1 MARFLAGR
9 LVSSVMAFLA
19 VTLLVFVAFFVLP
32 SDPQGGVSR
41 RTSSQYRIHGAMLG
55 EYEHYLWRLV
65 RHGDLGRSYGT
76 RERVTTRLL
85 RAAPVTLS
93 LVAGGLVVWLLIS
106 VPLGLLAA
114 LRPRSLLDRGAALL
128 VFAGLSAQPLWL
140 GLMLSYVFGHSL
152 GLLPEA
158 GYCSIANLSTGCDGL
173 SHWATHLVLP
183 WLTFGILNAALFT
196 TMVRGLVL
204 EELGADYVRTAVAKG
219 AGTVRVVRSHV
230 LRNVTVPLATMVAV
244 QGGTSLAG
252 VIFVETA
259 FDLPG
264 LGGMLRRAA
273 QTRDLP
279 LTAGSVVFFVVAIM
293 LVNLLVDVVYA
304 FADPRVRIS

>member
-1 MARFLAGR
+1 MARFVAAR
-9 LVSSVMAFLA
+9 LLSSLTAFLA

-32 SDPQGGVSR
+32 RDPQGGASR
-41 RTSSQYRIHGAMLG
+41 HGAPQYRIHGAMLG

-76 RERVTTRLL
+76 RERVTTRLM

-93 LVAGGLVVWLLIS
+93 LVAGGVVVWLLIG

-114 LRPRSLLDRGAALL
+114 LRPRSLLDRAAAVL
-128 VFAGLSAQPLWL
+128 VFAGLSVQPVWL
-140 GLMLSYVFGHSL
+140 GLMLSYVFGHTL
-152 GLLPEA
+152 GVLPVD

-173 SHWATHLVLP
+173 SHWAAHLILP
-183 WLTFGILNAALFT
+183 WITFGILNAALFA

-204 EELGADYVRTAVAKG
+204 EELNADYVRTATAKG
-219 AGTVRVVRSHV
+219 AGTFRVVRAHV
-230 LRNVTVPLATMVAV
+230 LRNVSVPLLTMVAV

-252 VIFVETA
+252 VVFVETA

-264 LGGMLRRAA
+264 LGGMLGRAA

-279 LTAGSVVFFVVAIM
+279 LTAGSVVFFAVAIM
-293 LVNLLVDVVYA
+293 VVNLLVDLAYA
-304 FADPRVRIS
+304 FVDPRIGVA